1 MSTLTP
7 RARRLAARRDPPT
20 EANRA
25 DDPTLAEL
33 GISPRYH
40 DDLHAAGLT
49 RLSQLVAC
57 GDLTQIKGIGPK
69 ASEEI
74 RERIA
79 AWQTGE

>member
-7 RARRLAARRDPPT
+7 RARRLAARRDPPSK
-20 EANRA
+20 ANHT
-25 DDPTLAEL
+25 DNPTLTAL

-40 DDLHAAGLT
+40 DDLQAAGFT
-49 RLSQLVAC
+49 RLSQLAAC
-57 GDLTQIKGIGPK
+57 RDLTQIKGIGPK